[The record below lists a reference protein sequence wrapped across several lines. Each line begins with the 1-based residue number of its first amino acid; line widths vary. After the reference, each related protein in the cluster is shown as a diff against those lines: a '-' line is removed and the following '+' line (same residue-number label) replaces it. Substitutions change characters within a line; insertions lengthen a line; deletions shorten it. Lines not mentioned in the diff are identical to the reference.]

1 MKMHCLRHSFNF
13 SRYFCS
19 SFVESTTVVS
29 FFKFLLLKSFR
40 KSVDALNLSNKF
52 IKFEFPLFFSSPSP
66 TNRKFWFNLRKFMF
80 LWTLSK
86 FISSI
91 SFVVNIPRV
100 CEFKIINSIKAADSD
115 KFSSKTV
122 AFINPSIRRRF
133 FWVSCVFFKFTS
145 ILASLRNSMERPLAF
160 VSILSLVLNFVIR

>member
-1 MKMHCLRHSFNF
+1 MHCLRHSFNF

-19 SFVESTTVVS
+19 SFVESATIAT
-29 FFKFLLLKSFR
+29 FFAFLLLKSFR
-40 KSVDALNLSNKF
+40 KSFDALNLSNKF
-52 IKFEFPLFFSSPSP
+52 IKFEFPLFFSSPNP

-80 LWTLSK
+80 LWVFSK

-100 CEFKIINSIKAADSD
+100 CEFKIINSIKAAESD
-115 KFSSKTV
+115 RFSSKTV
-122 AFINPSIRRRF
+122 AFIKPSIRRRF
-133 FWVSCVFFKFTS
+133 LWVSCVFFKFTR
-145 ILASLRNSMERPLAF
+145 ILESLRNSIERPLAF